1 MRTTDKKVLFY
12 TGWKWLFKPL
22 SYEEK
27 GYLIEA
33 MIKLYE
39 DEAPD
44 VSGNSES
51 LQIAF
56 GYISAQIERDR
67 ERAKCIS
74 QMRRKAGRK
83 SARLRKSKQEKP

>member
-1 MRTTDKKVLFY
+1 MKTTDKKVLFY
-12 TGWKWLFKPL
+12 TGWRWLFKPL

-27 GYLIEA
+27 GHLIEA
-33 MIKLYE
+33 MIGLY
-39 DEAPD
+39 DGEAPD
-44 VSGNSES
+44 ISGCSES

-67 ERAKCIS
+67 ERAKSIS

-83 SARLRKSKQEKP
+83 SAKLRKAKRDDL

>member
-1 MRTTDKKVLFY
+1 MKTTDKKVLFY
-12 TGWKWLFKPL
+12 TGWRWLFKPL

-27 GYLIEA
+27 GHLIEA
-33 MIKLYE
+33 MISLY
-39 DEAPD
+39 DGEAPD
-44 VSGNSES
+44 LSGCSES

-83 SARLRKSKQEKP
+83 SAKLRKAKRDVL

>member
-1 MRTTDKKVLFY
+1 METTDKKVIFY
-12 TGWKWLFKPL
+12 TGWRWLFKPL

-27 GYLIEA
+27 GRLIEA
-33 MIKLYE
+33 MISLY
-39 DEAPD
+39 DGEAPD
-44 VSGNSES
+44 VSRRSES

-56 GYISAQIERDR
+56 GYISAQIERDT

-83 SARLRKSKQEKP
+83 SAKLRKAKRDGL